1 MGGNYMN
8 ELLAIKWEI
17 ININSLIEE
26 MSLSDNNLVLENFDF
41 VYDDII
47 YILKILDD
55 LIDDKVEFMKN
66 MTYIG
71 NGINE

>member
-1 MGGNYMN
+1 MN